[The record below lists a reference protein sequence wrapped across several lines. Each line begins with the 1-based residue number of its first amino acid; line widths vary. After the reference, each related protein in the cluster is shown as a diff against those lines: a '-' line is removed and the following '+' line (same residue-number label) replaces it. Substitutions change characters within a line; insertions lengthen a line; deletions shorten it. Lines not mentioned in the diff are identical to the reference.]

1 MKPHLTLNY
10 IAVAA
15 FVRKSDTGLVECCL
29 NCIYGNVQK
38 KIYIFYTLKQSVMKS
53 QADQNK
59 QAPQPP
65 GREGDKQ
72 RDRGQGGGQPKPG
85 NDQDYETPDIPKEIP
100 KREIERK
107 PSDPQSEPEKDPDTA
122 PKQDIPDP
130 GGSEE
135 NNDVQEKSPDL
146 MVEDDRDMESL
157 VDKRDRF
164 PFPNK

>member
-1 MKPHLTLNY
+1 
-10 IAVAA
+10 
-15 FVRKSDTGLVECCL
+15 
-29 NCIYGNVQK
+29 
-38 KIYIFYTLKQSVMKS
+38 MKS

-65 GREGDKQ
+65 GTQGDQQK
-72 RDRGQGGGQPKPG
+72 DRGQGGGQPKPG

-107 PSDPQSEPEKDPDTA
+107 PSDPQSVPDEAPDKGPEPEM
-122 PKQDIPDP
+122 PDP
-130 GGSEE
+130 GNQPKQGIADPMGSEE
-135 NNDVQEKSPDL
+135 NNDVQEQSPDL
-146 MVEDDRDMESL
+146 LVEDDRDTESL